1 MVTDPIALQGLQEEW
16 AGVRLMRQRMQSLC
30 VTTFADGA
38 ISATALP
45 KIVYNLP
52 LLLAFD
58 VLRQVL
64 RQLRNERKFTCPQ
77 SQLGSLVEASKAAL
91 PWLDWQAVRDG
102 VHRRNGVAHD
112 GELFDSDTCLADIT
126 RIEQQLIAWGVI
138 DAA

>member
-1 MVTDPIALQGLQEEW
+1 MVTDTPELENLRQEW
-16 AGVRLMRQRMQSLC
+16 AGVRRMLQRVQSLC
-30 VTTFADGA
+30 LTTFADAA
-38 ISATALP
+38 IAATALP

-64 RQLRNERKFTCPQ
+64 RQLRNEGKFTCPQ

-126 RIEQQLIAWGVI
+126 RIEQQLFAWGVI